1 MNKDTSAI
9 IGEIH
14 EKIAVSLNLLK
25 KLSTINKLKNN
36 KAVNRKRYSQLVCL
50 MFGFLMKHLET
61 LKDHEVSEAMQF
73 SVHVLNGSLSK
84 YHSDLFEHIDLKPNK
99 QGGFSKLNGE
109 ICNWYSENFKNKT
122 VRAISATGSHL
133 FLLTIKKNSINFK
146 IHVVICQIYLHLIID
161 NINYFLYLSKYK
173 IFLKKDKI
181 KLLNILPFNNFN
193 FPQIFKNMIDL
204 QIKISLESNKLGIIC
219 NKKNIVNYKF
229 NYKVDQINK
238 ATIFSLA
245 NENIFLDLNL

>member
-133 FLLTIKKNSINFK
+133 FLLTIKKNSISNEDYNHFK
-146 IHVVICQIYLHLIID
+146 EAGTLLPRNGEYNVYAVLND
-161 NINYFLYLSKYK
+161 
-173 IFLKKDKI
+173 IFI
-181 KLLNILPFNNFN
+181 KNEE
-193 FPQIFKNMIDL
+193 DL
-204 QIKISLESNKLGIIC
+204 QTG
-219 NKKNIVNYKF
+219 F
-229 NYKVDQINK
+229 
-238 ATIFSLA
+238 
-245 NENIFLDLNL
+245 